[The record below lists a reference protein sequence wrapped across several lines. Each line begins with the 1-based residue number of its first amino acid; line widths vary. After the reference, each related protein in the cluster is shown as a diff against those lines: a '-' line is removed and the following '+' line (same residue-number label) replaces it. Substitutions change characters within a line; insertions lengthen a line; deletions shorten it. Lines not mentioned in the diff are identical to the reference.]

1 MDSDSDE
8 EKREKE
14 LPSYKIRYN
23 DMPIKL
29 VKEVV
34 RCKQAYIFLLPI

>member
-14 LPSYKIRYN
+14 VPPYKLRFN
-23 DMPIKL
+23 DMPLKL
-29 VKEVV
+29 LKQVV
-34 RCKQAYIFLLPI
+34 RCKNRKE